1 MMKSAK
7 SSSRFKNTI
16 FTSVFVLLSLLINF
30 PGTFSPDSLVLYWQA
45 DRRVPLSDWH
55 SPVLREFWR
64 IISLGGREPWLL
76 FIFQLFTF
84 SMLLY
89 VILSYCHNS
98 KHKIFVLLLFLSPT
112 TQNILQYIGKD
123 PFLVQGIMAIFLL
136 EISRSRH
143 RIKLLVTVGVLIA
156 SVRGNAAILLLPVS
170 YEIGRYIYFK
180 YKTGKPRI
188 ANLANFRFSIIP
200 IVIFFFLASIVL
212 NQALAG
218 RGLNPQNT
226 LLAWDLT
233 AISVQKNKLLVPT
246 EFLYK
251 DCDLSKL
258 REQYTPVRSDALFF
272 QSDSCI
278 KIMLPEDYAKQE
290 SYLENYGAYSK
301 GIPLRIYFESVLGN
315 FKFFLI
321 HKFNAAKTLLGNENV
336 PQLMNESA
344 PRALEIGISDASYSN
359 THRGFYQAIKG
370 NQLTWI
376 FFHPIFWVLM
386 FCISTLGYGERKEHR
401 RRYFYSGLFYLLSLL
416 VLLPGSDLRYL
427 YPLWG
432 FVLISAPSLR
442 FPKHLFKDN
451 V

>member
-1 MMKSAK
+1 
-7 SSSRFKNTI
+7 
-16 FTSVFVLLSLLINF
+16 
-30 PGTFSPDSLVLYWQA
+30 
-45 DRRVPLSDWH
+45 
-55 SPVLREFWR
+55 
-64 IISLGGREPWLL
+64 
-76 FIFQLFTF
+76 
-84 SMLLY
+84 
-89 VILSYCHNS
+89 
-98 KHKIFVLLLFLSPT
+98 
-112 TQNILQYIGKD
+112 
-123 PFLVQGIMAIFLL
+123 
-136 EISRSRH
+136 
-143 RIKLLVTVGVLIA
+143 VTVGVLIA